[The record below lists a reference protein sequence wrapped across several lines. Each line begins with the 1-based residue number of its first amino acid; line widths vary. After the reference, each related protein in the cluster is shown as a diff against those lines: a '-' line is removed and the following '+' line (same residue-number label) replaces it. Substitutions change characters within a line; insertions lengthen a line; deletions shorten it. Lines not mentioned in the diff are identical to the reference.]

1 MSSAPLLEA
10 EGARVAIDDV
20 VAIDRLTLMTRGDR
34 VVLAG
39 DPGAL
44 VAAVTGVPRS
54 SLGRDRGEPAAD
66 APATR
71 TGEAHVTA
79 GRLLLAGHR
88 VGGGAHLAIMGAAT
102 LDPPLPPDWTAAEY
116 VAWSARLGG
125 ATRRAALE
133 LAEASLAQAG
143 LREAGRRR
151 TASLALPER
160 RVLAL
165 AQATVLSPEVLVAEA
180 PLAGL
185 EGDAASFVLSA
196 LQRFAEGRRALVT
209 VSRLDPGSPEGA
221 LARSA
226 DHLLVLA
233 GGEVAVEGAPADLYA
248 GARIYAL
255 TVHQNAPSLRAELAL
270 RGIDLRGGPRRFSAA
285 LPAGTSP
292 RELLL
297 AAQAARATLVELVP
311 ILG

>member
-1 MSSAPLLEA
+1 VSGAPLLAA

-20 VAIDRLTLMTRGDR
+20 VAIDRLTLVTHGDR

-54 SLGRDRGEPAAD
+54 SLGRDRVELAAD
-66 APATR
+66 TPTTR

-79 GRLLLAGHR
+79 GRLLLAGR
-88 VGGGAHLAIMGAAT
+88 NVGEGAHRAIMGAAP

-133 LAEASLAQAG
+133 LAEVALAQAG

-151 TASLALPER
+151 ALSLALPER
-160 RVLAL
+160 RVISL
-165 AQATVLSPEVLVAEA
+165 AQAAALSPEVIVAEA

-185 EGDAASFVLSA
+185 EGDAASFVLTA
-196 LQRFAEGRRALVT
+196 LQRFTEGRRALVT
-209 VSRLDPGSPEGA
+209 VLRLDPGSPEGA

-226 DHLLVLA
+226 DHVIVLA
-233 GGEVAVEGAPADLYA
+233 GGEIAVEGAPVDLYA

-255 TVHQNAPSLRAELAL
+255 TVHQNAPSFQAELAL
-270 RGIDLRGGPRRFSAA
+270 RGIDLRGGPRRFSAN

-297 AAQAARATLVELVP
+297 AAQIARATLVELVP